1 MPAVHP
7 APCGEAECTRVTLAM
22 LIEFI
27 PTNII
32 IYVKIYKHEHC
43 FVMEKRGLDRH
54 TASAY
59 LIALKHLQDEDREQ
73 PQST

>member
-1 MPAVHP
+1 
-7 APCGEAECTRVTLAM
+7 M
-22 LIEFI
+22 LIKFI

-32 IYVKIYKHEHC
+32 IYVKIYKHEHR
-43 FVMEKRGLDRH
+43 FVMEKYGLDRH

-59 LIALKHLQDEDREQ
+59 LIALKHLQDEDHEQ

>member
-1 MPAVHP
+1 
-7 APCGEAECTRVTLAM
+7 M

>member
-1 MPAVHP
+1 M
-7 APCGEAECTRVTLAM
+7 RVTLAM

-43 FVMEKRGLDRH
+43 FVTKKCGLDRH

-73 PQST
+73 PQNT